1 MVKKIYIY
9 ILIFLPIFI
18 IGIIFNKFWN
28 KSSRTKKCYLV
39 ITFFPLLLI
48 SGLRADSVGTDTY
61 NYLSG
66 FRTIRDVSSSSM
78 FEVVRWEYGYV
89 LLNKL
94 SSILSNNEQILLVL
108 TSFLVLI
115 GVMYFIYKNSENV
128 VLSVFLYISLYLY
141 LFSFNGIRQAIAMS
155 ILVMGFHLILE
166 RKFLRYFI
174 VVLVATLFH
183 ETAIL
188 MLLLYFIYYFKFD
201 IKNVLAI
208 LFIFIISFISVESII
223 NYFLSFTRSLSYID
237 TNNIIEQ
244 SGFLFPLI
252 NLSIFFFILY
262 IKLTNRINDP
272 TLDFFLFIAILGVF
286 TGLLSMKV
294 YKLLRLNY
302 YFMMYYIIAI
312 PYSLKFVKDKKI
324 KFIMIYLLITVS
336 SLYLFMRLS
345 GGWHGVT
352 PYYFGRL

>member
-1 MVKKIYIY
+1 
-9 ILIFLPIFI
+9 
-18 IGIIFNKFWN
+18 
-28 KSSRTKKCYLV
+28 
-39 ITFFPLLLI
+39 
-48 SGLRADSVGTDTY
+48 
-61 NYLSG
+61 
-66 FRTIRDVSSSSM
+66 M

-155 ILVMGFHLILE
+155 ILVMGFH
-166 RKFLRYFI
+166 FI

-262 IKLTNRINDP
+262 IKLTNRINDR

-324 KFIMIYLLITVS
+324 KFIMIYL
-336 SLYLFMRLS
+336 
-345 GGWHGVT
+345 
-352 PYYFGRL
+352 